1 MQSVATKFNLPTTVF
16 LSVDHRTEKLR
27 FNLRWFTCV
36 SEVPLCGHATLA
48 ASHFVFESG

>member
-1 MQSVATKFNLPTTVF
+1 MQSVATEFNLLTTGF

-27 FNLRWFTCV
+27 FTLRWFTCV
-36 SEVPLCGHATLA
+36 PFCGHATLA